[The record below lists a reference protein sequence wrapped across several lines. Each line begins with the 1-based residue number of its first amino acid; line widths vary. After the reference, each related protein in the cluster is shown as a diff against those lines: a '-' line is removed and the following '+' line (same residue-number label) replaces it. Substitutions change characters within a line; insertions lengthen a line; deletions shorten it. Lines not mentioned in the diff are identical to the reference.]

1 VPLHPAND
9 NRCAATFN
17 VTDPGGSVRIETT
30 GWESDPIDGLFGS
43 GGNILRLA
51 DDNDQIGVVR
61 RVFGAAANFGIGPH
75 SDLSS
80 SGDFRLRYVISEL
93 RRFPAG
99 TAVR

>member
-1 VPLHPAND
+1 M
-9 NRCAATFN
+9 
-17 VTDPGGSVRIETT
+17 
-30 GWESDPIDGLFGS
+30 
-43 GGNILRLA
+43 RLA

-61 RVFGAAANFGIGPH
+61 RVFNAAANFGIGAH

-93 RRFPAG
+93 RRFPTG